1 MTKQGLNM
9 PTIGF
14 TLGDPTGIGPEV
26 MRAAVLTLA
35 ARERDAI
42 RVRLYLSEA
51 LLAQHGEAWPDSVTV
66 VPVPPRTPIQGEKAG
81 LTDTRSPEWQVGTPS
96 LFADRCAYASLAAMV
111 EDAAQGRMHAMITG
125 PVAKGIFDGMVP
137 QPPGQTEYVA
147 GQLGVQR
154 FAMMLAGPRL
164 RVVPVTTHVPLRDVA
179 DILTSDR
186 IVDATIAATT
196 DLQRWLGVAAP
207 RVAMCGLN
215 PHAGEGGR
223 LGDEEAR
230 IIAPAVARLQAE
242 GIDVT
247 GPLPADG
254 LFFQALQNRW
264 DLVVCMYHDQALG
277 PLKTVHFYDGWNQTC
292 GLPVP
297 RLSPD
302 HGTAW
307 NIAGKGVAD
316 ARSATA
322 AVALAASIARR
333 RA

>member
-1 MTKQGLNM
+1 MRSQTQQRPTVGL
-9 PTIGF
+9 
-14 TLGDPTGIGPEV
+14 TLGDPTGVGPEV
-26 MRAAVLTLA
+26 MRAAVTSVLADDRDDLKLHLYLPSALVATHGAGWPTAVTILSAPLVQDAAAQTSAPSLRSESLRVGEPSRFANRCALA
-35 ARERDAI
+35 ALSTMTDAA
-42 RVRLYLSEA
+42 VA
-51 LLAQHGEAWPDSVTV
+51 GE
-66 VPVPPRTPIQGEKAG
+66 
-81 LTDTRSPEWQVGTPS
+81 LH
-96 LFADRCAYASLAAMV
+96 AMV
-111 EDAAQGRMHAMITG
+111 TG

-147 GQLGVQR
+147 GRLGVSR
-154 FAMMLAGPRL
+154 FAMMLAGPAL
-164 RVVPVTTHVPLRDVA
+164 RVVPVTTHVPLRAVA
-179 DILTSDR
+179 DVLTTAG
-186 IVDATIAATT
+186 IVNATT
-196 DLQRWLGVAAP
+196 AACADLRDWLAIPAP
-207 RVAMCGLN
+207 RVAVCGLN

-230 IIAPAVARLQAE
+230 IIAPAVVALQRQ
-242 GIDVT
+242 GLDVT

-254 LFFQALQNRW
+254 LFFQALQGRW

-307 NIAGKGVAD
+307 DIAGKGIAD

-322 AVALAASIARR
+322 ALALAAEIARR